1 MNDAE
6 YIFQSESKEK
16 KRIGNNVRHRE
27 NRGGSKK
34 CSLPSDN
41 LTPKQWKKMNGEVEM
56 IKLNEKMDWDIFK
69 NLTSGLQ
76 REYLQNMTEKYGA
89 RQIDIAEMLKISR
102 PHFNKYCKDNFP
114 DFKFANTGKRSGDER
129 WLAFIRGEVK
139 QEKEQEKVI
148 EEPEKIMPEPIK
160 PTAVKMEGGR
170 IKFIGTVAA
179 ALQRAYEIFEDGREH
194 EITIICESKG

>member
-16 KRIGNNVRHRE
+16 KRIGSNVRYRA
-27 NRGGSKK
+27 NRGGSRK

-69 NLTSGLQ
+69 NLTRGLQ
-76 REYLQNMTEKYGA
+76 REYMQNMTEKYGA
-89 RQIDIAEMLKISR
+89 RQIDIAEMLNVSR
-102 PHFNKYCKDNFP
+102 PHFNTYCKNNFP
-114 DFKFANTGKRSGDER
+114 DFKFANTGKKSKDER
-129 WLAFIRGEVK
+129 WKAFINGESHQK
-139 QEKEQEKVI
+139 QEPET
-148 EEPEKIMPEPIK
+148 EEVEEIMPEPIK

-179 ALQRAYEIFEDGREH
+179 ALQRAYKIFEDGREH
-194 EITIICESKG
+194 EITIICENKE